1 MILQETPGELHTP
14 SLHRVTAV
22 VSHDLRVLVVNNI
35 VARSELMYI
44 DYSCGVSLAN
54 STLLV
59 KGYTKD
65 VLCSPP
71 FFVNYISKHVFGC
84 AVSKVELKK

>member
-44 DYSCGVSLAN
+44 EYSCGVSLAN

-71 FFVNYISKHVFGC
+71 FLSMIFPNMYLVAPSQKWN
-84 AVSKVELKK
+84 